1 MDNLILNSYS
11 KISNLNVS
19 RETCN
24 ELESLISMIQE
35 KNQKINIISKKMYEK
50 EAIRERHIIDSAQI
64 IDFVDLN
71 CNTTSDLGTG
81 GGMPG
86 LIVAIVMKKIKN
98 DMKVNLYEKS
108 YHKCVF
114 LREVSK
120 KLNLNT
126 EIIQKDIFSLKNI
139 ETGTIMSRAFKPMPV
154 ILNLVNENFKKYK
167 NIIFFMG
174 SSGRKI
180 LNETLQEWDLDYEEK
195 KSLTSNDS
203 FILNIKTGTIMS
215 RAFKPMPV
223 ILNLV
228 NENFKK
234 YKNIIFFMGS
244 SGRKILNETL
254 QEWDLDYEEKKS
266 LTSDDSFILNIKKI
280 KKKIS

>member
-1 MDNLILNSYS
+1 MDNIILNSYS
-11 KISNLNVS
+11 KISDLNVS

-35 KNQKINIISKKMYEK
+35 KNKEINIISKKMYEK

-71 CNTTSDLGTG
+71 HNTTSDLGTG

-98 DMKVNLYEKS
+98 SMKIHLYEKS
-108 YHKCVF
+108 HHKCIF
-114 LREVSK
+114 LKEVSK
-120 KLNLNT
+120 KMNLNT
-126 EIIQKDIFSLKNI
+126 EIIHKDIFTVKNI

-154 ILNLVNENFKKYK
+154 ILNLVNDNFKKYK

-174 SSGRKI
+174 NNGRKI
-180 LNETLQEWDLDYEEK
+180 LNDVLKEWDLDYEER
-195 KSLTSNDS
+195 KSLT
-203 FILNIKTGTIMS
+203 
-215 RAFKPMPV
+215 
-223 ILNLV
+223 
-228 NENFKK
+228 NE
-234 YKNIIFFMGS
+234 
-244 SGRKILNETL
+244 
-254 QEWDLDYEEKKS
+254 
-266 LTSDDSFILNIKKI
+266 DSFILNIKKI

>member
-11 KISNLNVS
+11 KIPNLNVS

-24 ELESLISMIQE
+24 EFESLISMIQQ
-35 KNQKINIISKKMYEK
+35 KNREINIISKKTKEK
-50 EAIRERHIIDSAQI
+50 EEIRQRHILDSAQI

-71 CNTTSDLGTG
+71 SNTTSDLGTG

-86 LIVAIVMKKIKN
+86 LIVAIVMKNLKNNMKI
-98 DMKVNLYEKS
+98 NLFEKS

-120 KLNLNT
+120 KLKLNT
-126 EIIQKDIFSLKNI
+126 KIIQQDIFKIKNI

-154 ILNLVNENFKKYK
+154 ILNLVNQNFKKYK

-174 SSGRKI
+174 SSGRKV
-180 LNETLQEWDLDYEEK
+180 LNEALKEWDLDYDEK
-195 KSLTSNDS
+195 KSLTN
-203 FILNIKTGTIMS
+203 
-215 RAFKPMPV
+215 
-223 ILNLV
+223 
-228 NENFKK
+228 NE
-234 YKNIIFFMGS
+234 
-244 SGRKILNETL
+244 
-254 QEWDLDYEEKKS
+254 
-266 LTSDDSFILNIKKI
+266 SFILNIKKI